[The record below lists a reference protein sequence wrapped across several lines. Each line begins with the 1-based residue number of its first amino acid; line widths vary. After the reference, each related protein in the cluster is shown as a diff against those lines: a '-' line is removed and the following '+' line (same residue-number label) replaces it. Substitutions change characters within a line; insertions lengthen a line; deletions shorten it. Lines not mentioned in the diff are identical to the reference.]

1 MIYLDTHVVV
11 WLYEKRLDL
20 LSSLARRLIERETL
34 LISPMVTLELAYLK
48 EIRRIRVSS
57 STIVNYLQQKL
68 GLAGCARPFP
78 EVVRSSLR
86 LSWTRD
92 PFDRLIVGQA
102 RLSSSRLVT
111 KDEHIHRHY
120 RYAVW

>member
-1 MIYLDTHVVV
+1 MIYLDTHVLV

-20 LSSLARRLIERETL
+20 LGSSSRLIESEAL

-48 EIRRIRVSS
+48 EIRRIKVSS
-57 STIVNYLQQKL
+57 SRIVNYLQKNL
-68 GLAGCARPFP
+68 GLAVCERAFP

-102 RLSSSRLVT
+102 RLTSSRLIT
-111 KDEHIHRHY
+111 KDENIHRHY